1 MSQERRCPQC
11 GAELPANAP
20 QGLCPA
26 CLLERGLESQRP
38 AEGSAAAP
46 QGSAGFTPPLI
57 EDLAPYFPNLEI
69 LELLGQGGMGAVYKA
84 RQRELDR
91 LVALKVLPPG
101 IGYDAAFA
109 ERFKREARSLARLNH
124 PSIVAV
130 YDFGQAAGLYYFVME
145 YVDGVNLRQ
154 MERTERL
161 APREALGIVVQVCE
175 ALQFAHDEGIVH
187 RDIKPENILLDK
199 KGRVKIADFGLAKLL
214 GRTPAD
220 FTLTQ
225 PQQVM
230 GTPAY
235 MAPEQLEH
243 PAEVDQRAD
252 IYSLGVVFYEMLTG
266 ELPLGRFAPPSQ
278 KFQVDVRLDEVVL
291 KALEKEPARRY
302 QHASEVKTDVEEIS
316 RGPQPAA
323 ALALAAQVPDV
334 VLRQRWTGITLAF
347 ITLAEVAFLGLQTG
361 HLISSWFVV
370 LAAMG
375 GASLAW
381 WWYLLAKS
389 PDRPRSFADFFRTM
403 LGPHSRVKRLAL
415 PLGIF
420 LGACAVAAIAV
431 SAADVGDAAI
441 TVVIAIPLV
450 IGPYLL
456 MAVLWRTYRP
466 AAKAALAPVA
476 QAREGMPVSPAD
488 RVRRPATGMIV
499 GAAINV
505 AFLFV
510 ILGIFLA
517 FYSGVEYAVG
527 ILAMSLG
534 AIGTG
539 VLIIVGAWQMM
550 RLRSYRLAVAAS
562 ALFGHGVIVLISLGS
577 IAYGVLLFVPAIAL
591 LGLRWRWVAVAGN
604 IFAMLPISPAVV
616 IGGPVAIWGLV
627 ALARPDVRAAFAAEA
642 EKAAL
647 GAPSRRQARR
657 MGLALVG
664 WLAVGGVAA
673 ALALVLLDE
682 CVPARY
688 IVQDECYMDPISASM
703 RVPDTGANWTADRG
717 YFLECHATGEGWTW
731 GRSPPSRGL
740 ERQRL
745 VLRFLPPNAGPS
757 IGVLGQMEIDLR
769 TLGYKY
775 RGRDGVET
783 AAETGLDPK
792 VILAWMKA
800 GGAGELV
807 AGPGFPAELLTEAAP
822 DGPRA
827 HAEAA
832 NLDELARNWRW
843 QSPEERI
850 DRSVFV
856 PRGVGGQSKKVA
868 PVPWVEPAVWTILAA
883 AWLALGAL
891 WLRRLRQPQVKAA
904 FGAAEGGS
912 AR

>member
-1 MSQERRCPQC
+1 MSQDRRCPQC

-214 GRTPAD
+214 GRGPAD

-230 GTPAY
+230 GTPHY
-235 MAPEQLEH
+235 MAPEQMEH

-278 KFQVDVRLDEVVL
+278 KYQVDVRLDEVVL

-316 RGPQPAA
+316 RGPQAPAA
-323 ALALAAQVPDV
+323 PALAAQVPDV

-347 ITLAEVAFLGLQTG
+347 IMLAQVAFLMLQA
-361 HLISSWFVV
+361 SASVMKARCFVV

-403 LGPHSRVKRLAL
+403 LGPHSRAKRLAL

-431 SAADVGDAAI
+431 SAQDVGDAAI

-466 AAKAALAPVA
+466 AAARRPKAANGSAERL
-476 QAREGMPVSPAD
+476 RGPA
-488 RVRRPATGMIV
+488 V
-499 GAAINV
+499 GLHVAAI
-505 AFLFV
+505 A
-510 ILGIFLA
+510 
-517 FYSGVEYAVG
+517 
-527 ILAMSLG
+527 SL
-534 AIGTG
+534 
-539 VLIIVGAWQMM
+539 
-550 RLRSYRLAVAAS
+550 VAAQVTI
-562 ALFGHGVIVLISLGS
+562 ALVPGLDIMHIPMGERLLIFAGAV
-577 IAYGVLLFVPAIAL
+577 AYGVLLLVPAMAML
-591 LGLRWRWVAVAGN
+591 RLRWRWAAVAGN

-616 IGGPVAIWGLV
+616 IGAPAGIWGLLV
-627 ALARPDVRAAFAAEA
+627 LGRPEVRAAFAAEA
-642 EKAAL
+642 EKAAM

-657 MGLALVG
+657 IGLALVA
-664 WLAVGGVAA
+664 WLALGVGMTAT
-673 ALALVLLDE
+673 ALWLTGE
-682 CVPARY
+682 YVPARY
-688 IVQDECYMDPISASM
+688 IVQDVFHLDPIPATMPVQGSAGTYS
-703 RVPDTGANWTADRG
+703 VHRG
-717 YFLECHATGEGWTW
+717 YLLQCTATGEGRTW
-731 GRSPPSRGL
+731 GRDPPNRGL

-745 VLRFLPPNAGPS
+745 VLRFLPPNSGPPS
-757 IGVLGQMEIDLR
+757 ASRVLGQMEIDLR

-783 AAETGLDPK
+783 AAGTGLDPK
-792 VILAWMKA
+792 VILEWMKA

-807 AGPGFPAELLTEAAP
+807 AGPGFPAELLKEAGP

-827 HAEAA
+827 RSEAA

-843 QSPEERI
+843 LFPQEKI
-850 DRSVFV
+850 DRAIFV
-856 PRGVGGQSKKVA
+856 PLYGFQSQKTVD
-868 PVPWVEPAVWTILAA
+868 PDPWAEPAVWTILAA

-891 WLRRLRQPQVKAA
+891 WLRRLRRPQVKAA
-904 FGAAEGGS
+904 FGTAGGDS
-912 AR
+912 AG